1 MKHAVLKTNPFGEAF
16 ASKPASRI
24 NLSEGSKTMRNWI
37 CAIALTLSVGC
48 ASANFRPYIGEQQSW
63 PIATGSIVNMKYDYP
78 VFTSL
83 PCSPYAVLGELR
95 IESPFYQYPEE
106 GHLPLLIKKAK
117 KLNADAIVLVD
128 GDIFFSTNYGPRPS
142 DAAAAGGGIPTL
154 TQVNRFNPDTFK
166 PTVNLLAIRWIGE
179 PPPGL
184 PVAMKPEAPAPAE
197 QPKEE
202 MAKPAEEAPATN
214 AAPAEVVTPPAALPA
229 EETNQPPA
237 ATEQPAPTPPPAVE
251 EPAPAPPAE
260 QPPANQ

>member
-1 MKHAVLKTNPFGEAF
+1 
-16 ASKPASRI
+16 
-24 NLSEGSKTMRNWI
+24 MRNWI

-48 ASANFRPYIGEQQSW
+48 ASATFRPYIGEQQSW

-83 PCSPYAVLGELR
+83 PSSPYAVLGELR

-117 KLNADAIVLVD
+117 KLNADALVLVD
-128 GDIFFSTNYGPRPS
+128 GDIFFSTNYGPRPG
-142 DAAAAGGGIPTL
+142 DAAAAGGGLPTL

-184 PVAMKPEAPAPAE
+184 PVANRPEAPAPAE
-197 QPKEE
+197 EPKEE
-202 MAKPAEEAPATN
+202 MVKPVEEAPATN
-214 AAPAEVVTPPAALPA
+214 AAPGEVVTPPAALPA
-229 EETNQPPA
+229 EETNQPPSA
-237 ATEQPAPTPPPAVE
+237 IEQPAPTPPPAVE
-251 EPAPAPPAE
+251 EPAPPPAE
-260 QPPANQ
+260 QAPPPANQ